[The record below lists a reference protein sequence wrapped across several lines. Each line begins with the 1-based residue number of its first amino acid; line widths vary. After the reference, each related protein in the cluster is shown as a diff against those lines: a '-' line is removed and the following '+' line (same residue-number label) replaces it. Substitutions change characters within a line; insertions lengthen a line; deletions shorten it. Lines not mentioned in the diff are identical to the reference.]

1 MEDLEKW
8 AKEKNIGVE
17 FNSKLSEWQKEYGLD
32 VGKNLTDTE
41 LSAAKLSGVFATGPQ
56 WLITSTLL
64 TTDMPIQGR
73 PR

>member
-32 VGKNLTDTE
+32 VGKYLMDTE
-41 LSAAKLSGVFATGPQ
+41 LAAAKLSGVFADEATKV
-56 WLITSTLL
+56 ITETL
-64 TTDMPIQGR
+64 
-73 PR
+73 